1 MIKLKDIAEKVGVT
15 VATVSYAL
23 NNDPRLPDSTK
34 QKIILTAQ
42 EMGYQGKSGRSVS
55 KDTVKQVVLCINS
68 FSGGIFKVI
77 VEAMK
82 ETFALHNCQLLIYTG
97 TEISKLKW
105 MDGMIILNSRI
116 PSAEIEKLV
125 SKNIPIVLMDREL
138 NLHGTVNVTLDN
150 FNGCFQTTQSAI
162 DKGAKTF
169 AFIGGPKESY
179 ESHYRYDGFC
189 KALEANGL
197 SDKNAIVLQTDFTYQ
212 GGISTLRFM
221 LERGIIPDAIV
232 CANDE
237 TAMGIIDGLKKGNV
251 TKDVIVTGFDG
262 VINYTSPTR
271 FVTAKADHKHWATTS
286 SYTMIQLFDRNPA
299 KSIKL
304 PVQIVEHNM

>member
-15 VATVSYAL
+15 IATVSYAL

-34 QKIILTAQ
+34 QKIILTAK

-68 FSGGIFKVI
+68 FSGSIFDVI
-77 VEAMK
+77 IEAMK
-82 ETFALHNCQLLIYTG
+82 ETFALHNCQLLIYLG
-97 TEISKLKW
+97 TEVSKLKW
-105 MDGMIILNSRI
+105 MDGMVILNSKVP
-116 PSAEIEKLV
+116 PSEIEKLTA
-125 SKNIPIVLMDREL
+125 KNIPVVLMDREL
-138 NLHGTVNVTLDN
+138 NLHGTVNITLDN
-150 FNGCFQTTQSAI
+150 FNGCLQATKCAI

-179 ESHYRYDGFC
+179 ESRYRYNGFC
-189 KALEANGL
+189 KALEENELA
-197 SDKNAIVLQTDFTYQ
+197 DKNSIVLQTDFTYQ
-212 GGISTLRFM
+212 GGISTSRFL

-237 TAMGIIDGLKKGNV
+237 TAMGIIDGLKNGNV
-251 TKDVIVTGFDG
+251 SKDVIVTGFDG
-262 VINYTSPTR
+262 VMDYNLPNR

-286 SYTMIQLFDRNPA
+286 SYTMIQLFDRIPV

>member
-15 VATVSYAL
+15 IATVSYAL

-34 QKIILTAQ
+34 EKIILTAK
-42 EMGYQGKSGRSVS
+42 EMGYTGKSGRAVS
-55 KDTVKQVVLCINS
+55 KDTTRQVVLCINS
-68 FSGGIFKVI
+68 FSGAIFKVI
-77 VEAMK
+77 IEAMK

-97 TEISKLKW
+97 TEVSKLKW
-105 MDGMIILNSRI
+105 MDGMVILNSRVP
-116 PSAEIEKLV
+116 PSEIEKLTA
-125 SKNIPIVLMDREL
+125 KNIPVVLMDREL
-138 NLHGTVNVTLDN
+138 NLHGTVDITLDN
-150 FNGCFQTTQSAI
+150 FNGCLQTTQSAI
-162 DKGAKTF
+162 DEGAKTF

-179 ESHYRYDGFC
+179 ESRYRYDGFC
-189 KALEANGL
+189 KALEENGL
-197 SDKNAIVLQTDFTYQ
+197 SDKNSIVLQTDFTYQ
-212 GGISTLRFM
+212 GGISTSRFL

-237 TAMGIIDGLKKGNV
+237 TAMGIIDGLKNGNV

-262 VINYTSPTR
+262 VMDYNLPNR

-286 SYTMIQLFDRNPA
+286 SYTMIQLFDRIPV

-304 PVQIVEHNM
+304 PVQIIEHNM